1 MDSTP
6 GLGVLRDA
14 GGVWT
19 PPSACYPSP
28 RARPLGSE
36 PPSGLPVPARVPSSG
51 SGAGPFPR
59 RAAARRGHP
68 CPRSRLRLNALSGLR
83 APKMGSAG
91 AVLASGRRCGAPARP
106 SHPVLAPL
114 LAGEEFLSSHSG
126 PWAGLPHWGP
136 FRRLQPQVP
145 LVRLGSLGRSWCL
158 SRTGRRSAGTGPH
171 LAGSA
176 GTPPGPSWLPK
187 PGLRPRA
194 PAPAAVLAGAEC
206 PSSFGSVGRSWCL
219 SRTGRRSAG
228 TGPHL
233 AGSAG
238 TPPGPSWLP
247 KPGLRPR
254 APAPAAVLAGAEC
267 PSSFGSVGRSSHH
280 MTLGFRGILVLG
292 SVTGPGAPSRVA
304 GVPVIAL
311 RFAPRPEASPHRARL
326 PVLALGSRAPV

>member
-136 FRRLQPQVP
+136 FQHLQPQVP
-145 LVRLGSLGRSWCL
+145 LVSLASAGRSWCL

-176 GTPPGPSWLPK
+176 GTPPGPSWLRE
-187 PGLRPRA
+187 PGL
-194 PAPAAVLAGAEC
+194 
-206 PSSFGSVGRSWCL
+206 
-219 SRTGRRSAG
+219 
-228 TGPHL
+228 H
-233 AGSAG
+233 
-238 TPPGPSWLP
+238 
-247 KPGLRPR
+247 PR

>member
-136 FRRLQPQVP
+136 FQHLQPQVP
-145 LVRLGSLGRSWCL
+145 LVSLASAGRSWCL

-176 GTPPGPSWLPK
+176 GTPPGPSWLRE
-187 PGLRPRA
+187 PGLHPRA

-206 PSSFGSVGRSWCL
+206 PSSLGRWAGLGASPVPVGGLPGLALTWQA
-219 SRTGRRSAG
+219 RRG
-228 TGPHL
+228 HL
-233 AGSAG
+233 RVR
-238 TPPGPSWLP
+238 PGCASQDFTLA
-247 KPGLRPR
+247 LRPR
-254 APAPAAVLAGAEC
+254 RLFSLVPSAPLP
-267 PSSFGSVGRSSHH
+267 
-280 MTLGFRGILVLG
+280 LGPWADPPI
-292 SVTGPGAPSRVA
+292 T
-304 GVPVIAL
+304 
-311 RFAPRPEASPHRARL
+311 
-326 PVLALGSRAPV
+326 

>member
-206 PSSFGSVGRSWCL
+206 PSSFGSVGRS
-219 SRTGRRSAG
+219 
-228 TGPHL
+228 
-233 AGSAG
+233 
-238 TPPGPSWLP
+238 
-247 KPGLRPR
+247 
-254 APAPAAVLAGAEC
+254 
-267 PSSFGSVGRSSHH
+267 SHH

>member
-187 PGLRPRA
+187 PGL
-194 PAPAAVLAGAEC
+194 
-206 PSSFGSVGRSWCL
+206 
-219 SRTGRRSAG
+219 
-228 TGPHL
+228 H
-233 AGSAG
+233 
-238 TPPGPSWLP
+238 
-247 KPGLRPR
+247 PR